1 MAIEEMSES
10 TRQVPAA
17 SGSRARQ
24 LASMAVDA
32 PRFLQRTAARHGHVV
47 QLKLGRGP
55 VVLLTDPDATR
66 AVLVDERAF
75 PKGLGRG
82 VAGGEP
88 GDTPLRAVLGN
99 GLLTSR
105 GEHHR
110 RQRRLIQP
118 AFHHRRIASYAE
130 VMVAEA
136 AAMTAAWS
144 DGATVD
150 LHGAFA
156 ATTLRVLTRTVFDV
170 EVTGEDAAMIRNAV
184 NATMRG
190 PGANV
195 ILVSFARRLGGYA
208 LAARREALADI
219 DSVINRLVAERRASA
234 DEGQDVLSW
243 LLAARED
250 DTGRVGAG
258 GLDAVAPGGGGAGR
272 TANAPGGGDAGRVG
286 SSPFG
291 GAAADPVSGGMT
303 EQDIR
308 DEVLTLLLAGH
319 ETSTNALSWAYHLL
333 AEHPDVAAALHA
345 ELDALLADGRAPTA
359 DDVPKLNYTRAVVD
373 ESMRLYPPAWMMVR
387 HTRDRARLADHDI
400 EAGTTLLL
408 SPFIVHRDPHWWRDA
423 TTFDPTRWL
432 TGPAGEYQAA
442 PQTRNAYFP
451 FGGGPRMCIGNSFAL
466 MEIALVLAQT
476 SRHWE
481 MTPKPGHRVG
491 MTPRVTLRPRGGM
504 PMVVHAR

>member
-1 MAIEEMSES
+1 VVIEQVSES
-10 TRQVPAA
+10 TRPVPVAT
-17 SGSRARQ
+17 GSRARQ

-32 PRFLQRTAARHGHVV
+32 PRFLQRTAARHGHFVR
-47 QLKLGRGP
+47 LKLGRGP

-66 AVLVDERAF
+66 AVLVDERSF

-118 AFHHRRIASYAE
+118 AFHHRRIASYAD

-136 AAMTAAWS
+136 AAMTADWS

-170 EVTGEDAAMIRNAV
+170 EVSGDDAAMIRKAV

-195 ILVSFARRLGGYA
+195 ILVSFTRRLGGRA
-208 LAARREALADI
+208 LATRREALADI
-219 DSVINRLVAERRASA
+219 DSMVNRLVAERRASA
-234 DEGQDVLSW
+234 DDRQDVLSW

-250 DTGRVGAG
+250 ETGRV
-258 GLDAVAPGGGGAGR
+258 DAAALAGGGA
-272 TANAPGGGDAGRVG
+272 AG
-286 SSPFG
+286 
-291 GAAADPVSGGMT
+291 GGMT

-345 ELDALLADGRAPTA
+345 ELDAVLADGRAPTA
-359 DDVPKLNYTRAVVD
+359 DDLPKLNYTRAVVD

-387 HTRDRARLADHDI
+387 HARDSARLADHDI
-400 EAGTTLLL
+400 EAGTTILM
-408 SPFIVHRDPHWWRDA
+408 SPFIVHRDPDWWRDA

-432 TGPAGEYQAA
+432 TGPAGEYQAT

-451 FGGGPRMCIGNSFAL
+451 FGGGPRMCIGNTFAL
-466 MEIALVLAQT
+466 MEITLVLAQT

>member
-1 MAIEEMSES
+1 MAIEPLSEP
-10 TRQVPAA
+10 TRRVPAA

-75 PKGLGRG
+75 PKGMGRG

-118 AFHHRRIASYAE
+118 AFHHRRVASYAD

-136 AAMTAAWS
+136 AAMTTAWT

-156 ATTLRVLTRTVFDV
+156 AATLRVLTRTVFDV
-170 EVTGEDAAMIRNAV
+170 EVTGDDAAMIRNAV
-184 NATMRG
+184 NTTMRG

-219 DSVINRLVAERRASA
+219 DSMINRLVAERRASA
-234 DEGQDVLSW
+234 DNRQDVLSW

-250 DTGRVGAG
+250 DSGGVQAG
-258 GLDAVAPGGGGAGR
+258 GVDADAAGGGAVGGV
-272 TANAPGGGDAGRVG
+272 ASAPR
-286 SSPFG
+286 
-291 GAAADPVSGGMT
+291 GAADGPAGGRMT

-333 AEHPDVAAALHA
+333 AEHSDVTTALHA
-345 ELDALLADGRAPTA
+345 ELDAVLADGRPPTA

-387 HTRDRARLADHDI
+387 HARDGARLAGHDI
-400 EAGTTLLL
+400 EAGTTILL
-408 SPFIVHRDPHWWRDA
+408 SPFIVHRDPDWWRDA

-432 TGPAGEYQAA
+432 TGPAGEYQAT

>member
-1 MAIEEMSES
+1 
-10 TRQVPAA
+10 
-17 SGSRARQ
+17 
-24 LASMAVDA
+24 L
-32 PRFLQRTAARHGHVV
+32 
-47 QLKLGRGP
+47 
-55 VVLLTDPDATR
+55 VLLTDPDATR
-66 AVLVDERAF
+66 AVLVDEHAF
-75 PKGLGRG
+75 PKGMGRG

-118 AFHHRRIASYAE
+118 AFHHRRIASYAD

-136 AAMTAAWS
+136 AAMTAEWT

-156 ATTLRVLTRTVFDV
+156 AATLRVLTRTVFDV
-170 EVTGEDAAMIRNAV
+170 EVTGDDAAMIRKAV
-184 NATMRG
+184 NDTMRG

-195 ILVSFARRLGGYA
+195 ILVSFARRLGGRA
-208 LAARREALADI
+208 LAARRAALADI
-219 DSVINRLVAERRASA
+219 ELVINRLVADRRASS
-234 DEGQDVLSW
+234 DDRQDVLSW

-250 DTGRVGAG
+250 DG
-258 GLDAVAPGGGGAGR
+258 
-272 TANAPGGGDAGRVG
+272 
-286 SSPFG
+286 
-291 GAAADPVSGGMT
+291 GGMT

-333 AEHPDVAAALHA
+333 AEHTEVAAALHA
-345 ELDALLADGRAPTA
+345 ELDAVLEDGRPPTA
-359 DDVPKLNYTRAVVD
+359 EDLTKLHYTRAVVD

-387 HTRDRARLADHDI
+387 HARDRAQLAGHDI
-400 EAGTTLLL
+400 EAGTTILL
-408 SPFIVHRDPHWWRDA
+408 SPFVVHRDPHWWRDA

-432 TGPAGEYQAA
+432 SGPTGQYQAA

-451 FGGGPRMCIGNSFAL
+451 FGGGPRMCIGNTFAL

>member
-1 MAIEEMSES
+1 MAIEQLSES
-10 TRQVPAA
+10 TRHVPAA

-75 PKGLGRG
+75 PKGMGRG

-136 AAMTAAWS
+136 AAMTAEWS

-156 ATTLRVLTRTVFDV
+156 AATLRVLTRTVFDV
-170 EVTGEDAAMIRNAV
+170 EVTGDDAAMIRNAV

-219 DSVINRLVAERRASA
+219 DSMINRLVAERRASA
-234 DEGQDVLSW
+234 DERQDVLSW

-250 DTGRVGAG
+250 DTGRVDAG
-258 GLDAVAPGGGGAGR
+258 GVDADPL
-272 TANAPGGGDAGRVG
+272 
-286 SSPFG
+286 G
-291 GAAADPVSGGMT
+291 GAAGGGMT

-333 AEHPDVAAALHA
+333 AEHPDVAAVAARRTGRGACRRPTTDGRRCAETQLHA
-345 ELDALLADGRAPTA
+345 CGRRRVDAALSAGVDDGPPRTRSRAA
-359 DDVPKLNYTRAVVD
+359 RRSRHRGRDDDPDESVHRPPRPAVV
-373 ESMRLYPPAWMMVR
+373 A
-387 HTRDRARLADHDI
+387 
-400 EAGTTLLL
+400 
-408 SPFIVHRDPHWWRDA
+408 
-423 TTFDPTRWL
+423 
-432 TGPAGEYQAA
+432 
-442 PQTRNAYFP
+442 
-451 FGGGPRMCIGNSFAL
+451 
-466 MEIALVLAQT
+466 
-476 SRHWE
+476 
-481 MTPKPGHRVG
+481 
-491 MTPRVTLRPRGGM
+491 
-504 PMVVHAR
+504 

>member
-1 MAIEEMSES
+1 MAIEQVSES
-10 TRQVPAA
+10 MRQVPAA

-75 PKGLGRG
+75 PKGMGRG

-118 AFHHRRIASYAE
+118 AFHHRRIASYAD

-136 AAMTAAWS
+136 AEMTAAWS

-156 ATTLRVLTRTVFDV
+156 AATLRVLTRTVFDV
-170 EVTGEDAAMIRNAV
+170 EVTGDDAAMIRNAV

-219 DSVINRLVAERRASA
+219 DSMINRLVAERRASA
-234 DEGQDVLSW
+234 DDRQDVLSW
-243 LLAARED
+243 LLAARDD
-250 DTGRVGAG
+250 DTG
-258 GLDAVAPGGGGAGR
+258 
-272 TANAPGGGDAGRVG
+272 
-286 SSPFG
+286 
-291 GAAADPVSGGMT
+291 GGMT

-333 AEHPDVAAALHA
+333 AEHPDVARALHA
-345 ELDALLADGRAPTA
+345 ELDAVLTDGRRPTA

-387 HTRDRARLADHDI
+387 HARDRARLAGHEI
-400 EAGTTLLL
+400 EAGTTILM
-408 SPFIVHRDPHWWRDA
+408 SPFIVHRDPQWWRDA

-432 TGPAGEYQAA
+432 TGSAGEYQAA

>member
-1 MAIEEMSES
+1 VVIEQVSGS
-10 TRQVPAA
+10 TRPVPVA

-32 PRFLQRTAARHGHVV
+32 PRFLQRTAARHGHLV

-75 PKGLGRG
+75 PKGMGRG

-118 AFHHRRIASYAE
+118 AFHHRRIASYAD

-136 AAMTAAWS
+136 AAMTADWS

-156 ATTLRVLTRTVFDV
+156 AVTLRVLTRTVFDV
-170 EVTGEDAAMIRNAV
+170 EVSGDDAAMIRKAV

-195 ILVSFARRLGGYA
+195 ILVSFMRRLGGRA
-208 LAARREALADI
+208 LATRREALADI
-219 DSVINRLVAERRASA
+219 DSMVNRLVAERRASA
-234 DEGQDVLSW
+234 DNRQDVLSW

-250 DTGRVGAG
+250 D
-258 GLDAVAPGGGGAGR
+258 
-272 TANAPGGGDAGRVG
+272 AGRVDVDARA
-286 SSPFG
+286 G
-291 GAAADPVSGGMT
+291 GAAGGRGASGGPAAGGPATSGEMAGGAPAGGMT

-345 ELDALLADGRAPTA
+345 ELDAVLADGRAPTA
-359 DDVPKLNYTRAVVD
+359 DDLPKLNYTRAVVD

-387 HTRDRARLADHDI
+387 HARDSARLADHDI
-400 EAGTTLLL
+400 EAGTTILM
-408 SPFIVHRDPHWWRDA
+408 SPFIVHRDPDWWRDA

-432 TGPAGEYQAA
+432 TGPAGEYQAT

-451 FGGGPRMCIGNSFAL
+451 FGGGPRMCIGNTFAL

-476 SRHWE
+476 SRHWA

>member
-1 MAIEEMSES
+1 MAIEQLSGP

-17 SGSRARQ
+17 RGSRARH
-24 LASMAVDA
+24 LASMAIDA
-32 PRFLQRTAARHGHVV
+32 PRFLQRTAAENGHVV
-47 QLKLGRGP
+47 RLKLGRGP

-118 AFHHRRIASYAE
+118 AFHHRRIASYAD

-136 AAMTAAWS
+136 TAMTARWT
-144 DGATVD
+144 DGAEVD

-170 EVTGEDAAMIRNAV
+170 EVTGDDATMIRNAV

-195 ILVSFARRLGGYA
+195 ILVSFARRLGGRA

-219 DSVINRLVAERRASA
+219 DSVIDRLVAERRASSG
-234 DEGQDVLSW
+234 DRQDVLSW
-243 LLAARED
+243 LLAARD
-250 DTGRVGAG
+250 DDADAADIGRAG
-258 GLDAVAPGGGGAGR
+258 
-272 TANAPGGGDAGRVG
+272 
-286 SSPFG
+286 S
-291 GAAADPVSGGMT
+291 GAAGGGMT

-333 AEHPDVAAALHA
+333 AEHPNVAAALHA
-345 ELDALLADGRAPTA
+345 ELDAVLADGRPPT
-359 DDVPKLNYTRAVVD
+359 V
-373 ESMRLYPPAWMMVR
+373 
-387 HTRDRARLADHDI
+387 
-400 EAGTTLLL
+400 
-408 SPFIVHRDPHWWRDA
+408 
-423 TTFDPTRWL
+423 
-432 TGPAGEYQAA
+432 
-442 PQTRNAYFP
+442 
-451 FGGGPRMCIGNSFAL
+451 
-466 MEIALVLAQT
+466 
-476 SRHWE
+476 
-481 MTPKPGHRVG
+481 
-491 MTPRVTLRPRGGM
+491 
-504 PMVVHAR
+504 

>member
-1 MAIEEMSES
+1 
-10 TRQVPAA
+10 
-17 SGSRARQ
+17 
-24 LASMAVDA
+24 
-32 PRFLQRTAARHGHVV
+32 
-47 QLKLGRGP
+47 
-55 VVLLTDPDATR
+55 
-66 AVLVDERAF
+66 
-75 PKGLGRG
+75 
-82 VAGGEP
+82 
-88 GDTPLRAVLGN
+88 
-99 GLLTSR
+99 
-105 GEHHR
+105 
-110 RQRRLIQP
+110 
-118 AFHHRRIASYAE
+118 
-130 VMVAEA
+130 
-136 AAMTAAWS
+136 MTAEWS

-156 ATTLRVLTRTVFDV
+156 AATLRVLTRTVFDV

-195 ILVSFARRLGGYA
+195 ILVSFARRLGGHA

-219 DSVINRLVAERRASA
+219 DSMINRLVAERRASA
-234 DEGQDVLSW
+234 DDRQDVLSW

-250 DTGRVGAG
+250 DTGHVNVGG
-258 GLDAVAPGGGGAGR
+258 IDGGGID
-272 TANAPGGGDAGRVG
+272 GGD
-286 SSPFG
+286 G
-291 GAAADPVSGGMT
+291 GADGGAPSGGVAGDPARGGMT

-345 ELDALLADGRAPTA
+345 ELDAVLADGRPPTA

-387 HTRDRARLADHDI
+387 HARDRARLAGREI
-400 EAGTTLLL
+400 EAGTTILM
-408 SPFIVHRDPHWWRDA
+408 SPFIVHRDPDWWRDA
-423 TTFDPTRWL
+423 STFDPTRWL
-432 TGPAGEYQAA
+432 TGPAGEYQAT

-451 FGGGPRMCIGNSFAL
+451 FGGGPRMCIGNTFAL

-481 MTPKPGHRVG
+481 MSPKPGHRVG

>member
-1 MAIEEMSES
+1 VAIEQLSEE
-10 TRQVPAA
+10 TNTAPAA
-17 SGSRARQ
+17 TGSRARQ
-24 LASMAVDA
+24 LAAMALDA
-32 PRFLQRTAARHGHVV
+32 PRFFQRTAAEHGHLVR
-47 QLKLGRGP
+47 LRLGRGP
-55 VVLLTDPDATR
+55 LVLLTDPDATR
-66 AVLVDERAF
+66 AVLVDEHAF
-75 PKGLGRG
+75 PKGMGRG

-118 AFHHRRIASYAE
+118 AFHHRRIASYAD

-136 AAMTAAWS
+136 AAMTAEWT

-156 ATTLRVLTRTVFDV
+156 AATLRVLTRTVFDV
-170 EVTGEDAAMIRNAV
+170 EVTGDDAAMIRKAV
-184 NATMRG
+184 NDTMRG

-195 ILVSFARRLGGYA
+195 ILVSFARRLGGRA

-219 DSVINRLVAERRASA
+219 ELVINRLVADRRASS
-234 DEGQDVLSW
+234 DDRQDVLSW

-250 DTGRVGAG
+250 DG
-258 GLDAVAPGGGGAGR
+258 
-272 TANAPGGGDAGRVG
+272 
-286 SSPFG
+286 
-291 GAAADPVSGGMT
+291 GGMT

-333 AEHPDVAAALHA
+333 AEHTEVAAALHA
-345 ELDALLADGRAPTA
+345 ELDDVLADGRPPTA
-359 DDVPKLNYTRAVVD
+359 EDLTKLHYTRAVVD

-387 HTRDRARLADHDI
+387 HTRDRARLAGHDI
-400 EAGTTLLL
+400 EAGTTILL
-408 SPFIVHRDPHWWRDA
+408 SPFVVHRDPHWWRDA

-432 TGPAGEYQAA
+432 TGPTGEYQAA

-451 FGGGPRMCIGNSFAL
+451 FGGGPRMCIGNTFAL

>member
-1 MAIEEMSES
+1 MAIEQVSES
-10 TRQVPAA
+10 MRQVPAA

-75 PKGLGRG
+75 PKGMGRG

-118 AFHHRRIASYAE
+118 AFHHRRIASYAD

-156 ATTLRVLTRTVFDV
+156 AATLRVLTRTVFDV
-170 EVTGEDAAMIRNAV
+170 EVTGDDAAMIRNAV

-219 DSVINRLVAERRASA
+219 DSMINRLVAERRASA
-234 DEGQDVLSW
+234 DDRQDVLSW
-243 LLAARED
+243 LLAARDD
-250 DTGRVGAG
+250 DTG
-258 GLDAVAPGGGGAGR
+258 
-272 TANAPGGGDAGRVG
+272 
-286 SSPFG
+286 
-291 GAAADPVSGGMT
+291 GGMT

-333 AEHPDVAAALHA
+333 AEHPDVAGRCTPSWTRCSPTAADRRLMMCRNSTT
-345 ELDALLADGRAPTA
+345 RAP
-359 DDVPKLNYTRAVVD
+359 
-373 ESMRLYPPAWMMVR
+373 
-387 HTRDRARLADHDI
+387 
-400 EAGTTLLL
+400 L
-408 SPFIVHRDPHWWRDA
+408 S
-423 TTFDPTRWL
+423 
-432 TGPAGEYQAA
+432 
-442 PQTRNAYFP
+442 
-451 FGGGPRMCIGNSFAL
+451 
-466 MEIALVLAQT
+466 T
-476 SRHWE
+476 SRC
-481 MTPKPGHRVG
+481 GSIRQ
-491 MTPRVTLRPRGGM
+491 RG
-504 PMVVHAR
+504 

>member
-1 MAIEEMSES
+1 MAIEQLSES
-10 TRQVPAA
+10 TGQAPAA

-55 VVLLTDPDATR
+55 VILLTDPDATR
-66 AVLVDERAF
+66 AVLVDERSF
-75 PKGLGRG
+75 PKGMGRG

-118 AFHHRRIASYAE
+118 AFHHRRIASYAD

-136 AAMTAAWS
+136 AAMTADWS

-156 ATTLRVLTRTVFDV
+156 AATLRVLTRTVFDV
-170 EVTGEDAAMIRNAV
+170 EVSGDDATMIKKAV

-195 ILVSFARRLGGYA
+195 ILVSFMRRLGGHA

-219 DSVINRLVAERRASA
+219 DSMINRLVAERRASA
-234 DEGQDVLSW
+234 DDRQDVLSW

-250 DTGRVGAG
+250 DTGRVNVDAADG
-258 GLDAVAPGGGGAGR
+258 GLTGDPPGAVAGAAGGGA
-272 TANAPGGGDAGRVG
+272 A
-286 SSPFG
+286 
-291 GAAADPVSGGMT
+291 GMT
-303 EQDIR
+303 EQDVR

-345 ELDALLADGRAPTA
+345 ELDAVLGDGRAPTA
-359 DDVPKLNYTRAVVD
+359 EDVPKLNYTRAVVD

-387 HTRDRARLADHDI
+387 HARDHARLADHEI
-400 EAGTTLLL
+400 EAGTTILL

-423 TTFDPTRWL
+423 TIFDPARWL
-432 TGPAGEYQAA
+432 TGPGGEYQAT